1 MVQVNV
7 TLTETIK
14 KLLDEKKYSTLRD
27 ILTTMMPFDIAAVF
41 RELQDEKTPI
51 LFRILPK
58 ELAAETF
65 VEMDEETQEF
75 LIHGFSDSELKE
87 IVDELFVDDAV
98 DLIEEMPAN
107 VVKRIL
113 RQADK
118 QTRREIN
125 ELLKYPEDSAG
136 SIMTTEFISLRPDM
150 TAEMAI
156 KRIRRTGVDKETIY
170 TCYVNDD
177 NNKLIGITTV
187 KDLLLAE
194 DDRPVRELMEENVIS
209 VHTLADQE
217 EVATLFSNYDFL
229 ALPVVDNEQRIVGIV
244 TIDDAIDVIR
254 EEATE
259 DIEKMAAV
267 LPSDKPYMRTS
278 VWGIYKKR
286 VPWLLVLMLSATFT
300 STIISSFD
308 GMLASVIIL
317 SSFIPMITGSGG
329 NAGSQASVSVIRALS
344 LGEIEFKSMFKVL
357 WKELRVALLCGVTLA
372 AANFIKLLLFDLR
385 GHENGVLIAL
395 VVSLTL
401 VGTIV
406 MAKIVGSSLPL
417 LSSKIGLDPAVMANP
432 LISTVCDSLSLLIYC
447 GVASLMLVLSGPF
460 RRIAFSAA
468 GYGRVYRPFF
478 CFPIKRPQIKN
489 LQKNFR

>member
-1 MVQVNV
+1 MEQVKV

-14 KLLDEKKYSTLRD
+14 VLLEEKKFSTLRD
-27 ILTTMMPFDIAAVF
+27 ILTTMMPYDIAAVF
-41 RELQDEKTPI
+41 EELQDEKTPI

-65 VEMDEETQEF
+65 VEMDDETQEF

-118 QTRREIN
+118 DMRKQIN

-194 DDRPVRELMEENVIS
+194 DDAPVKDLMEENVIS
-209 VHTLADQE
+209 VHTLDDQE
-217 EVATLFSNYDFL
+217 EVAQMFSNYNFL
-229 ALPVVDNEQRIVGIV
+229 ALPVVDKEGRIVGIV
-244 TIDDAIDVIR
+244 TIDDAIDVIQ

-267 LPSDKPYMRTS
+267 LPSDKPYMKTS

-300 STIISSFD
+300 STIISSFE
-308 GMLASVIIL
+308 GILASVIIL

-344 LGEIEFKSMFKVL
+344 LGEIEFKSMFTVL
-357 WKELRVALLCGVTLA
+357 WKELRVSFFCGLTLA
-372 AANFIKLLLFDLR
+372 VANFVKLMIFDLR
-385 GHENGVLIAL
+385 GVENSLFIAL
-395 VVSLTL
+395 VVSLTIL
-401 VGTIV
+401 GTI
-406 MAKIVGSSLPL
+406 MMSKIVGSSLPL
-417 LSSKIGLDPAVMANP
+417 IASKIGFDPAVNP
-432 LISTVCDSLSLLIYC
+432 LISTVCDSLSLLIYF
-447 GVASLMLVLSGPF
+447 GVAKAVL
-460 RRIAFSAA
+460 R
-468 GYGRVYRPFF
+468 
-478 CFPIKRPQIKN
+478 
-489 LQKNFR
+489 L

>member
-14 KLLDEKKYSTLRD
+14 KLLEEKKFSTLRD
-27 ILTTMMPFDIAAVF
+27 ILTTMMPYDIAAVF
-41 RELQDEKTPI
+41 EEMQDEKMPI
-51 LFRILPK
+51 LFRLLPK

-87 IVDELFVDDAV
+87 VVDELFVDDAV

-113 RQADK
+113 RSADK
-118 QTRREIN
+118 DMRKQIN

-170 TCYVNDD
+170 TCYVNDE

-187 KDLLLAE
+187 KDLLLAN
-194 DDRPVRELMEENVIS
+194 DDDVVRDLMEENVIS
-209 VHTLADQE
+209 VHTLDDQE
-217 EVATLFSNYDFL
+217 KVAQMFSNYDFL
-229 ALPVVDNEQRIVGIV
+229 ALPVVDNEHRTVGIV
-244 TIDDAIDVIR
+244 TIDDAIDVIQ

-267 LPSDKPYMRTS
+267 LPSDKPYMKTG
-278 VWGIYKKR
+278 VLGIYRKR
-286 VPWLLVLMLSATFT
+286 VPWLLILMLSATFT
-300 STIISSFD
+300 SMIISSFE
-308 GMLASVIIL
+308 GVLAQIIVL

-344 LGEIEFKSMFKVL
+344 LGEIEFKSLFKVL
-357 WKELRVALLCGVTLA
+357 WKELRVSILCGLTLG
-372 AANFIKLLLFDLR
+372 AANFLKLLFFDLR
-385 GHENGVLIAL
+385 NYGTKPGEAGSPILIAL

-401 VGTIV
+401 VGTII
-406 MAKIVGSSLPL
+406 MAKLVGSSLPML
-417 LSSKIGLDPAVMANP
+417 AKKVGFDPAVMANP
-432 LISTVCDSLSLLIYC
+432 LITTVCDSLSLLIYFA
-447 GVASLMLVLSGPF
+447 VATSVLPE
-460 RRIAFSAA
+460 I
-468 GYGRVYRPFF
+468 
-478 CFPIKRPQIKN
+478 
-489 LQKNFR
+489 

>member
-1 MVQVNV
+1 MEQVNV

-14 KLLDEKKYSTLRD
+14 VLLDDKKFSTLRD
-27 ILTTMMPFDIAAVF
+27 ILITMKPFDIAAVF
-41 RELQDEKTPI
+41 ENLQDEKMPI

-65 VEMDEETQEF
+65 VEMDDETQEF

-87 IVDELFVDDAV
+87 VGDELFVDDAV

-118 QTRREIN
+118 DMRKQIN

-136 SIMTTEFISLRPDM
+136 SIMTTEFIVLRPDM

-170 TCYVNDD
+170 TCYVTDA

-194 DDRPVRELMEENVIS
+194 DDELVKSIMEENVIS
-209 VHTLADQE
+209 VTTLADQE
-217 EVATLFSNYDFL
+217 QVAQMFSNYNFL
-229 ALPVVDNEQRIVGIV
+229 ALPVVDNENRLVGIV
-244 TIDDAIDVIR
+244 TIDDAIDVIQ

-267 LPSDKPYMRTS
+267 LPSDKPYMKTS
-278 VWGIYKKR
+278 VFGLYKKR
-286 VPWLLVLMLSATFT
+286 APWLLILMLSATFT
-300 STIISSFD
+300 SAIISSFEAV
-308 GMLASVIIL
+308 LANVLIL

-344 LGEIEFKSMFKVL
+344 LGEIHFRSIFLVL
-357 WKELRVALLCGVTLA
+357 WKEFRVSILCGITLA
-372 AANFIKLLLFDLR
+372 AANFVKLLLFDLN
-385 GHENGVLIAL
+385 GQENAFMIAL
-395 VVSLTL
+395 VISLTL
-401 VGTIV
+401 VGTII
-406 MAKIVGSSLPL
+406 MAKLVGSSLPL
-417 LSSKIGLDPAVMANP
+417 LASKVGFDPAVMANP
-432 LISTVCDSLSLLIYC
+432 LISTVCDSLSLLIYF
-447 GVASLMLVLSGPF
+447 GVAKLILHL
-460 RRIAFSAA
+460 
-468 GYGRVYRPFF
+468 
-478 CFPIKRPQIKN
+478 
-489 LQKNFR
+489 

>member
-1 MVQVNV
+1 MEQVNV

-14 KLLDEKKYSTLRD
+14 VLLDDKKFSTLRD
-27 ILTTMMPFDIAAVF
+27 ILITMKPFDSAAVF
-41 RELQDEKTPI
+41 ENLQDEKMPI

-65 VEMDEETQEF
+65 VEMDDETQEF

-87 IVDELFVDDAV
+87 VVDELFVDDAV

-118 QTRREIN
+118 DMRKQIN

-136 SIMTTEFISLRPDM
+136 SIMTTEFIVLRPDM

-170 TCYVNDD
+170 TCYVTDA

-194 DDRPVRELMEENVIS
+194 DDELVKSIMEENVIS
-209 VHTLADQE
+209 VTTLADQE
-217 EVATLFSNYDFL
+217 QVAQMFSNYNFL
-229 ALPVVDNEQRIVGIV
+229 ALPVVDNENRLVGIV
-244 TIDDAIDVIR
+244 TIDDAIDVIQ

-267 LPSDKPYMRTS
+267 LPSDKPYMKTS
-278 VWGIYKKR
+278 VFGLYKKR
-286 VPWLLVLMLSATFT
+286 APWLLILMLSATFT
-300 STIISSFD
+300 SAIISSFEAV
-308 GMLASVIIL
+308 LANVLIL

-344 LGEIEFKSMFKVL
+344 LGEIHFKSIFLVL
-357 WKELRVALLCGVTLA
+357 WKEFRVSILCGITLA
-372 AANFIKLLLFDLR
+372 AANFVKLLLFDLN
-385 GHENGVLIAL
+385 GQENAFMIAL
-395 VVSLTL
+395 VISLTL
-401 VGTIV
+401 VGTII
-406 MAKIVGSSLPL
+406 MAKLVGSSLPL
-417 LSSKIGLDPAVMANP
+417 LASKVGFDPAVMANP
-432 LISTVCDSLSLLIYC
+432 LISTVCDSLSLLIYF
-447 GVASLMLVLSGPF
+447 GVAKLILHL
-460 RRIAFSAA
+460 
-468 GYGRVYRPFF
+468 
-478 CFPIKRPQIKN
+478 
-489 LQKNFR
+489 

>member
-14 KLLDEKKYSTLRD
+14 VLLDEKKYGTLRD
-27 ILTTMMPFDIAAVF
+27 ILVTMKPFDIAAVF
-41 RELQDEKTPI
+41 EELQDEKTPI

-65 VEMDEETQEF
+65 VEMDDETQEF

-87 IVDELFVDDAV
+87 VVDELFVDDAV

-118 QTRREIN
+118 DMRKQIN

-136 SIMTTEFISLRPDM
+136 SIMTTEFIVLRPDM

-170 TCYVNDD
+170 TCYVNDE

-187 KDLLLAE
+187 KDLLLSE
-194 DDRPVRELMEENVIS
+194 DDTPVKDMMEENVIS
-209 VHTLADQE
+209 VHTLDDQE
-217 EVATLFSNYDFL
+217 QVAQMFSNYNFL
-229 ALPVVDNEQRIVGIV
+229 ALPVVDNEMRLVGIV
-244 TIDDAIDVIR
+244 TIDDAIDVIQ

-267 LPSDKPYMRTS
+267 LPSDKPYMRTG
-278 VWGIYKKR
+278 VFGIYRKR
-286 VPWLLVLMLSATFT
+286 APWLLILMLSATFT

-308 GMLASVIIL
+308 GILAQIIIL

-357 WKELRVALLCGVTLA
+357 WKELRVAVLCGLTLA
-372 AANFIKLLLFDLR
+372 TANFIKLLLFDLR
-385 GHENGVLIAL
+385 GHENAFFIAL

-401 VGTIV
+401 VGTII

-432 LISTVCDSLSLLIYC
+432 LISTVCDSLSLLIYFA
-447 GVASLMLVLSGPF
+447 VASAVLE
-460 RRIAFSAA
+460 
-468 GYGRVYRPFF
+468 
-478 CFPIKRPQIKN
+478 
-489 LQKNFR
+489 L

>member
-1 MVQVNV
+1 MEQVSV
-7 TLTETIK
+7 TLVETIK
-14 KLLDEKKYSTLRD
+14 VLLDDKKFSTLRD
-27 ILTTMMPFDIAAVF
+27 ILVTMKPFDIAAVF
-41 RELQDEKTPI
+41 ENLQDEKMPI

-65 VEMDEETQEF
+65 VEMDDETQEF

-87 IVDELFVDDAV
+87 VVDELFVDDAV

-118 QTRREIN
+118 DMRKQIN

-136 SIMTTEFISLRPDM
+136 SIMTTEFIVLRPDM

-170 TCYVNDD
+170 TCYVTDA

-194 DDRPVRELMEENVIS
+194 DDELVKSIMEENVIS
-209 VHTLADQE
+209 VTTLADQE
-217 EVATLFSNYDFL
+217 QVAQMFSNYNFL
-229 ALPVVDNEQRIVGIV
+229 ALPVVDNENRLVGIV
-244 TIDDAIDVIR
+244 TIDDAIDVIQ

-267 LPSDKPYMRTS
+267 LPSDKPYMKTS
-278 VWGIYKKR
+278 VFGLYKKR
-286 VPWLLVLMLSATFT
+286 APWLLILMLSATFT
-300 STIISSFD
+300 SAIISSFEAV
-308 GMLASVIIL
+308 LANVLIL

-344 LGEIEFKSMFKVL
+344 LGEIHFKSIFLVL
-357 WKELRVALLCGVTLA
+357 WKEFRVSILCGITLA
-372 AANFIKLLLFDLR
+372 AANFVKLLLFDLN
-385 GHENGVLIAL
+385 GQENAFMIAL
-395 VVSLTL
+395 VISLTL
-401 VGTIV
+401 VGTII
-406 MAKIVGSSLPL
+406 MAKLVGSSLPL
-417 LSSKIGLDPAVMANP
+417 LASKVGFDPAVMANP
-432 LISTVCDSLSLLIYC
+432 LISTVCDSLSLLIYF
-447 GVASLMLVLSGPF
+447 GVAKLILHL
-460 RRIAFSAA
+460 
-468 GYGRVYRPFF
+468 
-478 CFPIKRPQIKN
+478 
-489 LQKNFR
+489 

>member
-1 MVQVNV
+1 MEQVNV

-14 KLLDEKKYSTLRD
+14 VLLDDKKFSTLRD
-27 ILTTMMPFDIAAVF
+27 ILVTMKPYDIAAIF
-41 RELQDEKTPI
+41 ENLQDEKMPI

-65 VEMDEETQEF
+65 VEMDDETQEF

-87 IVDELFVDDAV
+87 VVDELFVDDAV

-118 QTRREIN
+118 DMRKQIN

-136 SIMTTEFISLRPDM
+136 SIMTTEFIVLRPDM

-170 TCYVNDD
+170 TCYVTDA

-194 DDRPVRELMEENVIS
+194 DDELVKSIMEENVIS
-209 VHTLADQE
+209 VTTLADQE
-217 EVATLFSNYDFL
+217 QVAQMFSNYNFL
-229 ALPVVDNEQRIVGIV
+229 ALPVVDNENRLVGIV
-244 TIDDAIDVIR
+244 TIDDAIDVIQ

-267 LPSDKPYMRTS
+267 LPSDKPYMKTS
-278 VWGIYKKR
+278 IFGLYKKR
-286 VPWLLVLMLSATFT
+286 VPWLLILMLSATFT
-300 STIISSFD
+300 SAIISSFEAV
-308 GMLASVIIL
+308 LANVLIL

-329 NAGSQASVSVIRALS
+329 NAGSQSSVSVIRALS
-344 LGEIEFKSMFKVL
+344 LGEIQFKSIFLVL
-357 WKELRVALLCGVTLA
+357 WKEFRVSILCGITLA
-372 AANFIKLLLFDLR
+372 AANFVKLLLFALH
-385 GHENGVLIAL
+385 GQETAFMIAL
-395 VVSLTL
+395 VISLTL
-401 VGTIV
+401 VGTII
-406 MAKIVGSSLPL
+406 MAKLVGSSLPL
-417 LSSKIGLDPAVMANP
+417 LASKVGFDPAVMANP
-432 LISTVCDSLSLLIYC
+432 LISTVCDSLSLLIYF
-447 GVASLMLVLSGPF
+447 GVAKLILHL
-460 RRIAFSAA
+460 
-468 GYGRVYRPFF
+468 
-478 CFPIKRPQIKN
+478 
-489 LQKNFR
+489 

>member
-1 MVQVNV
+1 MIQVNV

-136 SIMTTEFISLRPDM
+136 SIMTTEFILLRPDM

-170 TCYVNDD
+170 TCYVNDE

-187 KDLLLAE
+187 KDLLLAN
-194 DDRPVRELMEENVIS
+194 DDDVVRDMMEENVIA
-209 VHTLADQE
+209 VHTLDDQE
-217 EVATLFSNYDFL
+217 KVAQMFSNYDFL
-229 ALPVVDNEQRIVGIV
+229 ALPVVDNEQRTVGIV
-244 TIDDAIDVIR
+244 TIDDAIDVIQ

-267 LPSDKPYMRTS
+267 LPSDKPYMKTG
-278 VWGIYKKR
+278 VFGIYAKR

-308 GMLASVIIL
+308 NVLQRIIIL

-344 LGEIEFKSMFKVL
+344 LGEIEFKSIFKVL
-357 WKELRVALLCGVTLA
+357 WKEFRVAVLCGLTLA
-372 AANFIKLLLFDLR
+372 VANFIKLLVFDLR
-385 GHENGVLIAL
+385 GYEGTGAPMLIAL
-395 VVSLTL
+395 AVSLTIW
-401 VGTIV
+401 GTIV

-417 LSSKIGLDPAVMANP
+417 LAKKIGFDPAVMANP
-432 LISTVCDSLSLLIYC
+432 LISTVCDSLSLLIYFA
-447 GVASLMLVLSGPF
+447 VATL
-460 RRIAFSAA
+460 I
-468 GYGRVYRPFF
+468 
-478 CFPIKRPQIKN
+478 IPQLTQI
-489 LQKNFR
+489 

>member
-1 MVQVNV
+1 MEQVNV

-14 KLLDEKKYSTLRD
+14 VLLDDKKFSTLRD
-27 ILTTMMPFDIAAVF
+27 ILVTMKPYDIAAIF
-41 RELQDEKTPI
+41 ENLQDEKMPI

-65 VEMDEETQEF
+65 VEMDDETQEF

-87 IVDELFVDDAV
+87 VVDELFVDDAV

-118 QTRREIN
+118 DMRKQIN

-136 SIMTTEFISLRPDM
+136 SIMTTEFIVLRPDM

-170 TCYVNDD
+170 TCYVTDA

-194 DDRPVRELMEENVIS
+194 DDELVKSIMEENVIS
-209 VHTLADQE
+209 VTTLADQE
-217 EVATLFSNYDFL
+217 QVAQMFSNYNFL
-229 ALPVVDNEQRIVGIV
+229 ALPVVDNENRLVGIV
-244 TIDDAIDVIR
+244 TIDDAIDVIQ

-267 LPSDKPYMRTS
+267 LPSDKPYMKTS
-278 VWGIYKKR
+278 VFGLYKKR
-286 VPWLLVLMLSATFT
+286 APWLLILMLSATFT
-300 STIISSFD
+300 SAIISSFEAV
-308 GMLASVIIL
+308 LANVLIL

-329 NAGSQASVSVIRALS
+329 NAGSQSSVSIIRALS
-344 LGEIEFKSMFKVL
+344 LGEIQFKSIFLVL
-357 WKELRVALLCGVTLA
+357 WKEFRVSILCGITLA
-372 AANFIKLLLFDLR
+372 AANFVKLLLFDLH
-385 GHENGVLIAL
+385 GQENAFMIAL
-395 VVSLTL
+395 VISLTL
-401 VGTIV
+401 VGTII
-406 MAKIVGSSLPL
+406 MAKLVGSSLPL
-417 LSSKIGLDPAVMANP
+417 LASKVGFDPAVMANP
-432 LISTVCDSLSLLIYC
+432 LISTVCDSLSLLIYF
-447 GVASLMLVLSGPF
+447 GVAKLILHL
-460 RRIAFSAA
+460 
-468 GYGRVYRPFF
+468 
-478 CFPIKRPQIKN
+478 
-489 LQKNFR
+489 

>member
-1 MVQVNV
+1 MIQVNV
-7 TLTETIK
+7 TITETIK
-14 KLLDEKKYSTLRD
+14 KLLEEKKFNTLRD
-27 ILTTMMPFDIAAVF
+27 ILVTMKPYDIAAVF
-41 RELQDEKTPI
+41 EELQDEKTPI

-65 VEMDEETQEF
+65 VEMDEDTQEF

-87 IVDELFVDDAV
+87 IVNELFVDDAV
-98 DLIEEMPAN
+98 DIIEEMPAN

-118 QTRREIN
+118 DMRREIN

-136 SIMTTEFISLRPDM
+136 SIMTTEFIVLRPDM

-170 TCYVNDD
+170 TCYVTDE
-177 NNKLIGITTV
+177 NNRLIGITTV

-194 DDRPVRELMEENVIS
+194 DDDPVKDMMEENVIS
-209 VHTLADQE
+209 VHTLDDQE
-217 EVATLFSNYDFL
+217 QVAQLFSNYDFL
-229 ALPVVDNEQRIVGIV
+229 ALPVVDNEQRLVGIV

-259 DIEKMAAV
+259 DFEKMAAV
-267 LPSDKPYMRTS
+267 LPSDKPYMKTS

-286 VPWLLVLMLSATFT
+286 VPWLLILMLSATFT

-329 NAGSQASVSVIRALS
+329 NAGSQASVSVISALS
-344 LGEIEFKSMFKVL
+344 LGEIEFKSMVVVL
-357 WKELRVALLCGVTLA
+357 WKELRVAFFCGLPLA
-372 AANFIKLLLFDLR
+372 VANFVKLLSFDLR
-385 GHENGVLIAL
+385 GHDNALFIAL

-401 VGTIV
+401 VGTII
-406 MAKIVGSSLPL
+406 MAKLVGASLPL

-432 LISTVCDSLSLLIYC
+432 LITTVCDSLSLLIYF
-447 GVASLMLVLSGPF
+447 GVASMVL
-460 RRIAFSAA
+460 
-468 GYGRVYRPFF
+468 
-478 CFPIKRPQIKN
+478 Q
-489 LQKNFR
+489 L

>member
-1 MVQVNV
+1 MEQVNV
-7 TLTETIK
+7 TLVETIK
-14 KLLDEKKYSTLRD
+14 VLLDDKKFSTLWD
-27 ILTTMMPFDIAAVF
+27 ILITMKPFDIAAVF
-41 RELQDEKTPI
+41 ENLQDEKMPI

-65 VEMDEETQEF
+65 VEMDDETQEF

-87 IVDELFVDDAV
+87 VVDELFVDDAV

-118 QTRREIN
+118 DMRKQIN

-136 SIMTTEFISLRPDM
+136 SIMTTEFIVLRPDM

-170 TCYVNDD
+170 TCYVTDA

-194 DDRPVRELMEENVIS
+194 DDELVKSIMEENVIS
-209 VHTLADQE
+209 VTTLADQE
-217 EVATLFSNYDFL
+217 QVAQMFSNYNFL
-229 ALPVVDNEQRIVGIV
+229 ALPVVDNENRLVGIV
-244 TIDDAIDVIR
+244 TIDDAIDVIQ

-267 LPSDKPYMRTS
+267 LPSDKPYMKTS
-278 VWGIYKKR
+278 VFGLYKKR
-286 VPWLLVLMLSATFT
+286 APWLLILMLSATFT
-300 STIISSFD
+300 SAIISSFEAV
-308 GMLASVIIL
+308 LANVLIL

-344 LGEIEFKSMFKVL
+344 LGEIHFKSIFLVL
-357 WKELRVALLCGVTLA
+357 WKEFRVSILCGITLA
-372 AANFIKLLLFDLR
+372 AANFVKLLLFDLN
-385 GHENGVLIAL
+385 GQENAFMIAL
-395 VVSLTL
+395 VISLTL
-401 VGTIV
+401 VGTII
-406 MAKIVGSSLPL
+406 MAKLVGSSLPL
-417 LSSKIGLDPAVMANP
+417 LASKVGFDPAVMANP
-432 LISTVCDSLSLLIYC
+432 LISTVCDSLSLLIYF
-447 GVASLMLVLSGPF
+447 GVAKLILHL
-460 RRIAFSAA
+460 
-468 GYGRVYRPFF
+468 
-478 CFPIKRPQIKN
+478 
-489 LQKNFR
+489 

>member
-1 MVQVNV
+1 MEQVNV

-14 KLLDEKKYSTLRD
+14 VLLDDKKFSTLRD
-27 ILTTMMPFDIAAVF
+27 ILVTMKPYDIAAIF
-41 RELQDEKTPI
+41 ENLQDEKMPI

-65 VEMDEETQEF
+65 VEMDDETQEF

-87 IVDELFVDDAV
+87 VVDELFVDDAV

-118 QTRREIN
+118 DMRKQIN

-136 SIMTTEFISLRPDM
+136 SIMTTELIVLRPDM

-170 TCYVNDD
+170 TCYVTDA

-194 DDRPVRELMEENVIS
+194 DDELVKSIMEENVIS
-209 VHTLADQE
+209 VTTLADQE
-217 EVATLFSNYDFL
+217 QVAQMFSNYNFL
-229 ALPVVDNEQRIVGIV
+229 ALPVVDNENRLVGIV
-244 TIDDAIDVIR
+244 TIDDAIDVIQ

-267 LPSDKPYMRTS
+267 LPSDKPYMKTS
-278 VWGIYKKR
+278 VFGLYKKR
-286 VPWLLVLMLSATFT
+286 APWLLILMLSATFT
-300 STIISSFD
+300 SAIISSFEAV
-308 GMLASVIIL
+308 LANVLIL

-329 NAGSQASVSVIRALS
+329 NAGSQSSVSVIRALS
-344 LGEIEFKSMFKVL
+344 LGEIQFKSIFLVL
-357 WKELRVALLCGVTLA
+357 WKEFRVSILCGITLA
-372 AANFIKLLLFDLR
+372 AANFVKLLLFDLH
-385 GHENGVLIAL
+385 GQENAFMIAL
-395 VVSLTL
+395 VISLTL
-401 VGTIV
+401 VGTII
-406 MAKIVGSSLPL
+406 MAKLVGSSLPL
-417 LSSKIGLDPAVMANP
+417 LASKVGFDPAVMANP
-432 LISTVCDSLSLLIYC
+432 LISTVCDSLSLLIYF
-447 GVASLMLVLSGPF
+447 GVAKLILHL
-460 RRIAFSAA
+460 
-468 GYGRVYRPFF
+468 
-478 CFPIKRPQIKN
+478 
-489 LQKNFR
+489 

>member
-7 TLTETIK
+7 TITETIRV
-14 KLLDEKKYSTLRD
+14 LLDEKKYNTLRD
-27 ILTTMMPFDIAAVF
+27 ILVTMKPFDIAAVF
-41 RELQDEKTPI
+41 GELQDEKTPI

-87 IVDELFVDDAV
+87 VVDELFVDDAV

-118 QTRREIN
+118 DMRREIN

-136 SIMTTEFISLRPDM
+136 SIMTTEFILLRPDM

-170 TCYVNDD
+170 TCYVSDE
-177 NNKLIGITTV
+177 NNRLIGITTV

-194 DDRPVRELMEENVIS
+194 DDTPVREMMEENVIS
-209 VHTLADQE
+209 VHTLDDQE
-217 EVATLFSNYDFL
+217 HVAQLFSNYDFL
-229 ALPVVDNEQRIVGIV
+229 ALPVVDKEQRLVGIV

-267 LPSDKPYMRTS
+267 LPSDKPYMKTS
-278 VWGIYKKR
+278 VWGIYRKR
-286 VPWLLVLMLSATFT
+286 VPWLLILMLSATFT

-308 GMLASVIIL
+308 GILASVLIL

-357 WKELRVALLCGVTLA
+357 WKEFRVAVLCGLTLA
-372 AANFIKLLLFDLR
+372 AANFIKLLIFDLR
-385 GHENGVLIAL
+385 GHENALFIAL

-401 VGTIV
+401 VGTII

-417 LSSKIGLDPAVMANP
+417 LASKIGFDPAVMANP
-432 LISTVCDSLSLLIYC
+432 LISTVCDSLSLLIYFA
-447 GVASLMLVLSGPF
+447 VAKAVLH
-460 RRIAFSAA
+460 
-468 GYGRVYRPFF
+468 
-478 CFPIKRPQIKN
+478 
-489 LQKNFR
+489 L

>member
-14 KLLDEKKYSTLRD
+14 KLLEEKKFSTLRD
-27 ILTTMMPFDIAAVF
+27 ILTTMMPYDIAAVF
-41 RELQDEKTPI
+41 EEMQDEKMPI
-51 LFRILPK
+51 LFRLLPK

-87 IVDELFVDDAV
+87 VVDELFVDDAV

-113 RQADK
+113 RSADK
-118 QTRREIN
+118 DMRKQIN

-170 TCYVNDD
+170 TCYVNDE

-187 KDLLLAE
+187 KDLLLAN
-194 DDRPVRELMEENVIS
+194 DDDVVRDLMEENVIS
-209 VHTLADQE
+209 VHTLDDQE
-217 EVATLFSNYDFL
+217 KVAQMFSNYDFL
-229 ALPVVDNEQRIVGIV
+229 ALPVVDNEHRTVGIV
-244 TIDDAIDVIR
+244 TIDDAIDVIQ

-267 LPSDKPYMRTS
+267 LPSDKPYMKTG
-278 VWGIYKKR
+278 VLGIYRKR
-286 VPWLLVLMLSATFT
+286 VPWLLILMLSATFT
-300 STIISSFD
+300 SMIISSFE
-308 GMLASVIIL
+308 GVLAQIIVL

-344 LGEIEFKSMFKVL
+344 LGEIEFKSIFKVL
-357 WKELRVALLCGVTLA
+357 WKELRVSILCGLTLG
-372 AANFIKLLLFDLR
+372 AANFLKLLFFDLR
-385 GHENGVLIAL
+385 NYGAKPGEAGSPILIAL

-401 VGTIV
+401 VGTII
-406 MAKIVGSSLPL
+406 MAKIVGSSLPML
-417 LSSKIGLDPAVMANP
+417 AKKVGFDPAVMANP
-432 LISTVCDSLSLLIYC
+432 LITTVCDSLSLLIYFA
-447 GVASLMLVLSGPF
+447 VATSVLPE
-460 RRIAFSAA
+460 I
-468 GYGRVYRPFF
+468 
-478 CFPIKRPQIKN
+478 
-489 LQKNFR
+489 

>member
-14 KLLDEKKYSTLRD
+14 KLLEEKKFSTLRD
-27 ILTTMMPFDIAAVF
+27 ILTTMMPYDIAAVF
-41 RELQDEKTPI
+41 EEMQDEKMPI
-51 LFRILPK
+51 LFRLLPK

-87 IVDELFVDDAV
+87 VVDELFADDAV

-113 RQADK
+113 RSADK
-118 QTRREIN
+118 DMRKQIN

-170 TCYVNDD
+170 TCYVNDE

-187 KDLLLAE
+187 KDLLLAN
-194 DDRPVRELMEENVIS
+194 DDDVVRDLMEENVIS
-209 VHTLADQE
+209 VHTLDDQE
-217 EVATLFSNYDFL
+217 KVAQMFSNYDFL
-229 ALPVVDNEQRIVGIV
+229 ALPVVDNEHRTVGIV
-244 TIDDAIDVIR
+244 TIDDAIDVIQ

-267 LPSDKPYMRTS
+267 LPSDKPYMKTG
-278 VWGIYKKR
+278 VLGIYRKR
-286 VPWLLVLMLSATFT
+286 VPWLLILMLSATFT
-300 STIISSFD
+300 SMIISSFE
-308 GMLASVIIL
+308 GVLAQIIVL

-344 LGEIEFKSMFKVL
+344 LGEIEFKSIFKVL
-357 WKELRVALLCGVTLA
+357 WKELRVSILCGLTLG
-372 AANFIKLLLFDLR
+372 AANFLKLLLFDLR
-385 GHENGVLIAL
+385 NYGAKPGEAGSPILIAL

-401 VGTIV
+401 VGTII
-406 MAKIVGSSLPL
+406 MAKLVGSSLPML
-417 LSSKIGLDPAVMANP
+417 AKKVGFDPAVMANP
-432 LISTVCDSLSLLIYC
+432 LITTVCDSLSLLIYFA
-447 GVASLMLVLSGPF
+447 VATSVLPE
-460 RRIAFSAA
+460 I
-468 GYGRVYRPFF
+468 
-478 CFPIKRPQIKN
+478 
-489 LQKNFR
+489 

>member
-1 MVQVNV
+1 MMEQVNV

-14 KLLDEKKYSTLRD
+14 VLLDDKKFSTLRD
-27 ILTTMMPFDIAAVF
+27 ILITMKPFDIAAVF
-41 RELQDEKTPI
+41 ENLQDEKMPI

-65 VEMDEETQEF
+65 VEMDDETQEF

-87 IVDELFVDDAV
+87 VVDELFVDDAV

-118 QTRREIN
+118 DMRKQIN

-136 SIMTTEFISLRPDM
+136 SIMTTEFIVLRPDM

-170 TCYVNDD
+170 TCYVTDA

-187 KDLLLAE
+187 KDLLLA
-194 DDRPVRELMEENVIS
+194 DDDELVKSIMEENVIS
-209 VHTLADQE
+209 VTTLADQE
-217 EVATLFSNYDFL
+217 QVAQMFSNYNFL
-229 ALPVVDNEQRIVGIV
+229 ALPVVDNENRLVGIV
-244 TIDDAIDVIR
+244 TIDDAIDVIQ

-267 LPSDKPYMRTS
+267 LPSDKPYMKTS
-278 VWGIYKKR
+278 VFGLYKKR
-286 VPWLLVLMLSATFT
+286 APWLLILMLSATFT
-300 STIISSFD
+300 SAIISSFEAV
-308 GMLASVIIL
+308 LANVLIL

-344 LGEIEFKSMFKVL
+344 LGEIHFRSIFLVL
-357 WKELRVALLCGVTLA
+357 WKEFRVSILCGITLA
-372 AANFIKLLLFDLR
+372 AANFVKLLLFDLN
-385 GHENGVLIAL
+385 GQENAFMIAL
-395 VVSLTL
+395 VISLTL
-401 VGTIV
+401 VGTII
-406 MAKIVGSSLPL
+406 MAKLVGSSLPL
-417 LSSKIGLDPAVMANP
+417 LASKVGFDPAVMANP
-432 LISTVCDSLSLLIYC
+432 LISTVCDSLSLLIYF
-447 GVASLMLVLSGPF
+447 GVAKLILHL
-460 RRIAFSAA
+460 
-468 GYGRVYRPFF
+468 
-478 CFPIKRPQIKN
+478 
-489 LQKNFR
+489 

>member
-1 MVQVNV
+1 MMEQVNV

-14 KLLDEKKYSTLRD
+14 VLLDDKKFSTLRD
-27 ILTTMMPFDIAAVF
+27 ILITMKPFDIAAVF
-41 RELQDEKTPI
+41 ENLQDEKMPI

-65 VEMDEETQEF
+65 VEMDDETQEF

-87 IVDELFVDDAV
+87 VVDELFVDDAV

-118 QTRREIN
+118 DMRKQIN

-136 SIMTTEFISLRPDM
+136 SIMTTEFIVLRPDM

-170 TCYVNDD
+170 TCYVTDA

-194 DDRPVRELMEENVIS
+194 DDELVKSIMEENVIS
-209 VHTLADQE
+209 VTTLADQE
-217 EVATLFSNYDFL
+217 QVAQMFSNYNFL
-229 ALPVVDNEQRIVGIV
+229 ALPVVDNENRLVGIV
-244 TIDDAIDVIR
+244 TIDDAIDVIQ

-267 LPSDKPYMRTS
+267 LPSDKPYMKTS
-278 VWGIYKKR
+278 VFGLYKKR
-286 VPWLLVLMLSATFT
+286 APWLLILMLSATFT
-300 STIISSFD
+300 SAIISSFEAV
-308 GMLASVIIL
+308 LANVLIL

-344 LGEIEFKSMFKVL
+344 LGEIQFKSIFLVL
-357 WKELRVALLCGVTLA
+357 WKEFRVSILCGVTLA
-372 AANFIKLLLFDLR
+372 AANFVKLLLFDLN
-385 GHENGVLIAL
+385 GQENAFMIAL
-395 VVSLTL
+395 VISLTL
-401 VGTIV
+401 VGTII
-406 MAKIVGSSLPL
+406 MAKLVGSSLPL
-417 LSSKIGLDPAVMANP
+417 LASKVGFDPAVMANP
-432 LISTVCDSLSLLIYC
+432 LISTVCDSLSLLIYF
-447 GVASLMLVLSGPF
+447 GVAKL
-460 RRIAFSAA
+460 I
-468 GYGRVYRPFF
+468 
-478 CFPIKRPQIKN
+478 
-489 LQKNFR
+489 LQL

>member
-1 MVQVNV
+1 MEQVNV

-14 KLLDEKKYSTLRD
+14 VLLDDKKFSTLRD
-27 ILTTMMPFDIAAVF
+27 ILVTMKPYDIAAIF
-41 RELQDEKTPI
+41 ENLQDEKMPI

-65 VEMDEETQEF
+65 VEMDDETQEF

-87 IVDELFVDDAV
+87 VVDELFVDDAV

-118 QTRREIN
+118 DMRKQIN

-136 SIMTTEFISLRPDM
+136 SIMTTEFIVLRPDM

-170 TCYVNDD
+170 TCYVTDA

-194 DDRPVRELMEENVIS
+194 DDELVKSIMEENVIS
-209 VHTLADQE
+209 VTTLADQE
-217 EVATLFSNYDFL
+217 QVAQMFSNYNFL
-229 ALPVVDNEQRIVGIV
+229 ALPVVDNENRLVGIV
-244 TIDDAIDVIR
+244 TIDDAIDVIQ

-267 LPSDKPYMRTS
+267 LPSDKPYMKTS
-278 VWGIYKKR
+278 VFGLYKKR
-286 VPWLLVLMLSATFT
+286 APWLLILMLSATFT
-300 STIISSFD
+300 SAIISSFEAV
-308 GMLASVIIL
+308 LANVLIL

-329 NAGSQASVSVIRALS
+329 NAGSQSSVSVIRALS
-344 LGEIEFKSMFKVL
+344 LGEIQFKSIFLVL
-357 WKELRVALLCGVTLA
+357 WKEFRVSILCGITLA
-372 AANFIKLLLFDLR
+372 AANFVKLLLFDLH
-385 GHENGVLIAL
+385 GQENAFMIAL
-395 VVSLTL
+395 VISLTL
-401 VGTIV
+401 VGRII
-406 MAKIVGSSLPL
+406 MAKLVGSSLPL
-417 LSSKIGLDPAVMANP
+417 LASKVGFDPAVMANP
-432 LISTVCDSLSLLIYC
+432 LISTVCDSLSLLIYF
-447 GVASLMLVLSGPF
+447 GVAKLILHL
-460 RRIAFSAA
+460 
-468 GYGRVYRPFF
+468 
-478 CFPIKRPQIKN
+478 
-489 LQKNFR
+489 